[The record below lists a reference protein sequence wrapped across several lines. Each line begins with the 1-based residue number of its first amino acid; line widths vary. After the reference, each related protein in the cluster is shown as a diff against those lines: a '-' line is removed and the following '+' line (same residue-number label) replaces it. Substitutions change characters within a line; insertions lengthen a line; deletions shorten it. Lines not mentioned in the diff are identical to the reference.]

1 MVLWHSRD
9 AWLPSLVA
17 VRCRGDRSKAFPD
30 GKPAAELSGHS
41 LRVLAA
47 SNALTERVF
56 DLAVRA
62 AAHGIGVSIE
72 NPNGSVLWHTA
83 AFLAFKH
90 AARPCVYKFDMCR
103 FGCRYKKR
111 TALWSTI
118 DLSPLARLCR
128 CKRQHVRVSGW
139 VDYAGQ
145 VAIPTK
151 KGTAAYP
158 PRLCRLWAQ
167 ALAGHF
173 PGRACAAGQKC
184 SWWADE
190 VWVCW

>member
-1 MVLWHSRD
+1 MALAGR
-9 AWLPSLVA
+9 LVA
-17 VRCRGDRSKAFPD
+17 FACCRALPRRQE
-30 GKPAAELSGHS
+30 PAAELSGHS

-47 SNALTERVF
+47 SNALTDRVF